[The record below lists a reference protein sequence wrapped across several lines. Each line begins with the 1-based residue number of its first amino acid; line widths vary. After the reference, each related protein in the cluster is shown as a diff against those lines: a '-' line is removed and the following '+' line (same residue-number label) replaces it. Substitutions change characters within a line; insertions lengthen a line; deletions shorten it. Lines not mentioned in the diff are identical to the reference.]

1 MGFVYL
7 WGLKCIHDVV
17 HTKKALLML
26 LSFKQ
31 FSVFFDEEVNNRNND
46 LQLRFSVASLRL

>member
-1 MGFVYL
+1 
-7 WGLKCIHDVV
+7 
-17 HTKKALLML
+17 ML

-46 LQLRFSVASLRL
+46 LQLRFSVVSLRL

>member
-1 MGFVYL
+1 
-7 WGLKCIHDVV
+7 
-17 HTKKALLML
+17 ML

-31 FSVFFDEEVNNRNND
+31 FTVFFDEVVNNRNND

>member
-1 MGFVYL
+1 
-7 WGLKCIHDVV
+7 
-17 HTKKALLML
+17 ML

-31 FSVFFDEEVNNRNND
+31 FSVFFDEKVNNRNND

>member
-1 MGFVYL
+1 
-7 WGLKCIHDVV
+7 
-17 HTKKALLML
+17 ML